1 MLDYLLL
8 ELFVVNLTAPFHPF
22 PAEPTI
28 AILLDKQVDPLIV
41 SAIVISGSFL
51 GAVVGYVIGK
61 HGIRRFIP
69 DADRERMQQA
79 QQWFGKYGGVMLLA
93 SPWIP
98 FAGDLVSIVAG
109 IERYAVDRFLVFMLA
124 AKVIKGVALVYFIS
138 FFLQYAGLHF

>member
-1 MLDYLLL
+1 MIDYLLL

-28 AILLDKQVDPLIV
+28 AVLLDLHVDPLIV
-41 SAIVISGSFL
+41 LAVVIIGSSL
-51 GAVVGYVIGK
+51 GALVGYIIGK
-61 HGIRRFIP
+61 YGVRRFIP
-69 DADRERMQQA
+69 SQDRERMQQA
-79 QQWFGKYGGVMLLA
+79 QQWFARYGAALLLA

-109 IERYAVDRFLVFMLA
+109 VEQYPLSRFVVVMLV

-138 FFLQYAGLHF
+138 FFLQYTGLHL

>member
-1 MLDYLLL
+1 M
-8 ELFVVNLTAPFHPF
+8 VNLTAPFHPF

-28 AILLDKQVDPLIV
+28 AILLDKHVDPLIIL
-41 SAIVISGSFL
+41 AIVIIGSFL
-51 GAVVGYVIGK
+51 GAVVGYIIGK
-61 HGIRRFIP
+61 YGVRRFIP
-69 DADRERMQQA
+69 ATDREQMRQA
-79 QQWFGKYGGVMLLA
+79 QQWFGKYGGVLLLA

-109 IERYAVDRFLVFMLA
+109 IEQYAVERFVIFMLA

>member
-1 MLDYLLL
+1 MIDYLLL

-28 AILLDKQVDPLIV
+28 AVLLNMHVDPLLILTV
-41 SAIVISGSFL
+41 VITASFL
-51 GAVVGYVIGK
+51 GALVGYAIGK
-61 HGIRRFIP
+61 YGVRRFIP
-69 DADRERMQQA
+69 SGDRERMQQA
-79 QQWFGKYGGVMLLA
+79 QHWFGRYGAVLLLA

-109 IERYAVDRFLVFMLA
+109 IEQYALSRFVVVMLA

-138 FFLQYAGLHF
+138 FFLQYTGLHF

>member
-1 MLDYLLL
+1 MTDYLLL

-28 AILLDKQVDPLIV
+28 AILLDKHVDPLIIL
-41 SAIVISGSFL
+41 AIVIIGSFL
-51 GAVVGYVIGK
+51 GAVVGYIIGK
-61 HGIRRFIP
+61 YGVRRFIP
-69 DADRERMQQA
+69 TTDREQMRQA
-79 QQWFGKYGGVMLLA
+79 QQWFGKYGGVLLLA

-109 IERYAVDRFLVFMLA
+109 IEQYAVERFVIFMLA

>member
-1 MLDYLLL
+1 MTDYLLL

-28 AILLDKQVDPLIV
+28 AILLDKHVDPLIV
-41 SAIVISGSFL
+41 LAIVIAGSFL
-51 GAVVGYVIGK
+51 GAVVGYIIGK
-61 HGIRRFIP
+61 YGVRRFIP
-69 DADRERMQQA
+69 AADREQMRQA
-79 QQWFGKYGGVMLLA
+79 QQWFAKYGGVLLLA

-109 IERYAVDRFLVFMLA
+109 IEQYAVERFVIFMLA